1 MAYREYMAGR
11 QVVLSVAPTAPE
23 RLGTD
28 ATLPVSPEAI
38 ATQVTE
44 SESMGASIAS
54 VYGWTEDGEPTA
66 AALPD
71 VAAAIRERAPEMLV
85 EYAFAPSY
93 QLGDYL
99 DAIERRSRPDFAQV
113 PLTPGQYGSREVTA
127 LSRRD
132 VDRLVEAVTERGI
145 KPNCL
150 LRSGRDVQE
159 LHRLLAN
166 DLLSAPVVTLR
177 LGARDGAVATPLTLM
192 SLLQALPTSANVLV
206 AATGPNQYPITT
218 MALFMG
224 AHARVGMADNRY
236 LALEEP
242 VERNIQLVQRVAE
255 TVSHSR
261 RSFADAAATMDVFS
275 LDGHRAQQS

>member
-11 QVVLSVAPTAPE
+11 PVVLSVAPTAPE
-23 RLGTD
+23 RLETD

-38 ATQVTE
+38 ATQVAE
-44 SESMGASIAS
+44 SGSMGASVAS
-54 VYGWTEDGEPTA
+54 VYGWTEGGEPTP

-71 VAAAIRERAPEMLV
+71 VAAAIRERAPELLV

-93 QLGDYL
+93 PLGDYL
-99 DAIERRSRPDFAQV
+99 DAIERGPRPDFAQV
-113 PLTPGQYGSREVTA
+113 PLTPGQYGPREVTA

-132 VDRLVEAVTERGI
+132 IDRFVEALGERNVE
-145 KPNCL
+145 PNCL

-159 LHRLLAN
+159 LHRLIEK

-177 LGARDGAVATPLTLM
+177 LGARDGAVATPLTLVA
-192 SLLQALPTSANVLV
+192 LLQSLPASANVLV
-206 AATGPNQYPITT
+206 AATGPNQYPLTT
-218 MALFMG
+218 MGLFLG
-224 AHARVGMADNRY
+224 AHVRVGMADNRY

-242 VERNIQLVQRVAE
+242 VERNVQLVQRVAE
-255 TVSHSR
+255 TVAHSQ
-261 RSFADAAATMDVFS
+261 RSFADATATADVFA